1 MKPSD
6 TKTAARPDPISMRL
20 PEKLKTSLTEAAGA
34 AGRSLNAEI
43 RFRLEWSLQ
52 AELQSGGSMLATGQT
67 DAMSDMEARIK
78 EACMSAIAE
87 HFIFL
92 ENVIEA
98 RIKERS
104 KKA

>member
-6 TKTAARPDPISMRL
+6 TKTAARSDPISMRL
-20 PEKLKTSLTEAAGA
+20 PEKLKASLTEAAGA

-43 RFRLEWSLQ
+43 RYRLEWSLQ
-52 AELQSGGSMLATGQT
+52 AELQSGGPLLATGQT
-67 DAMSDMEARIK
+67 DAISGMEARIR

-87 HFIFL
+87 QFILL

-98 RIKERS
+98 RMNEWPA
-104 KKA
+104 KA